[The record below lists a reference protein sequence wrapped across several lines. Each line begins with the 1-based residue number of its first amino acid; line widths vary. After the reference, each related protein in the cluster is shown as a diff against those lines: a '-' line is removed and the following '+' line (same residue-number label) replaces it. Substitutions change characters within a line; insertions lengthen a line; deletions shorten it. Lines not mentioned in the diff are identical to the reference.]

1 MDIEEIQARPRDA
14 RGRRACRRLR
24 RQGLVPAVIYGRGQP
39 NVLLNVRLSD
49 VEKIVKART
58 FIVQVSWDG
67 QRESAQIRELQYDA
81 LGDQVM
87 HVDFVRISLTETVT
101 VSVPVEPHGEAAGVA
116 EGGVLDLREHELD
129 VECLPTAIPEKL
141 RVEVAHLGIG
151 DDVRV
156 RDIAFPE
163 GVEPI
168 AEPDLLVAVLAP
180 PAEVL
185 EEEAEVLPEEAIAEP
200 EVISRQADEGE
211 VEGGPEAE

>member
-81 LGDQVM
+81 LGDHVM

-163 GVEPI
+163 GVEPV

-185 EEEAEVLPEEAIAEP
+185 EEEAEVLPEEAIAQP

-211 VEGGPEAE
+211 AEGGPEAE

>member
-163 GVEPI
+163 GVEPV

-185 EEEAEVLPEEAIAEP
+185 EEEAEVLPEEAIAQP
-200 EVISRQADEGE
+200 EVISRQAAEGE
-211 VEGGPEAE
+211 AEGGPEAE

>member
-24 RQGLVPAVIYGRGQP
+24 RQGLVPAVIYGRGRP

-81 LGDQVM
+81 LGDQVV

-116 EGGVLDLREHELD
+116 EGGMLDLRAHELD

-141 RVEVAHLGIG
+141 RIEVAHLGIG

-163 GVEPI
+163 GVEPV
-168 AEPDLLVAVLAP
+168 AEPDLLVAVVAP

-211 VEGGPEAE
+211 AEGGPEAE